1 MSTINNFSDYTSQYN
16 TNQDYSSL
24 FSGMQG
30 GTTTNS
36 FSLGD
41 YATIKNGSYKKLLK
55 AYYNKQDTDKTS
67 SDSKKVSEDK
77 KSKMIKDSADTLKKA
92 ADALNDKS
100 LWEKKKIKKTD
111 EETKESIETE
121 DYDWDAITKAVQ
133 NFVDSYNDVIKEAGD
148 ADSRSVLRSTLFMT
162 GSMSKN
168 QNLLSKVGISIG
180 KDNKLSL
187 DKDKLKEA
195 KISDLKSLF
204 TGYNSVANRVSQ
216 KASTISGY
224 AAQSGSTYN
233 SKGSYYQ
240 SVSTVKPDKVDEEV

>member
-24 FSGMQG
+24 FSGMQSG
-30 GTTTNS
+30 TTNS
-36 FSLGD
+36 FNLGD

-67 SDSKKVSEDK
+67 SSDSKKVSADK

-148 ADSRSVLRSTLFMT
+148 ADSKSVLRSTLFMT

-240 SVSTVKPDKVDEEV
+240 SVSTAKPDKVDEEV

>member
-36 FSLGD
+36 FSLSD

-111 EETKESIETE
+111 EEKRI
-121 DYDWDAITKAVQ
+121 YR
-133 NFVDSYNDVIKEAGD
+133 N
-148 ADSRSVLRSTLFMT
+148 
-162 GSMSKN
+162 
-168 QNLLSKVGISIG
+168 
-180 KDNKLSL
+180 
-187 DKDKLKEA
+187 
-195 KISDLKSLF
+195 
-204 TGYNSVANRVSQ
+204 
-216 KASTISGY
+216 
-224 AAQSGSTYN
+224 
-233 SKGSYYQ
+233 
-240 SVSTVKPDKVDEEV
+240 